1 MDKENIKKIIS
12 ETLSSEEFMNG
23 IIEQIQSQLKR
34 EKENRKLPE
43 SVRIAMNQNLSIEQ
57 KGVVE

>member
-1 MDKENIKKIIS
+1 MPSPIDKYIESIENVVQSNFIKTYRIV
-12 ETLSSEEFMNG
+12 
-23 IIEQIQSQLKR
+23 LKR